1 MRQKEK
7 RMNAILEQIS
17 KIGIVPVVKID
28 REEDALPLAKA
39 LCAGGLPCA
48 EVTFRTSAAAGAI
61 KIMTENF
68 PNMCV
73 GAGTVL
79 NAEQVDAAVAAGAKF
94 IVSPGLN
101 PNTVKYCIEKGVPIT
116 PGTSSPSD
124 IEQAIELGLD
134 VVKFFPAEQS
144 GGLAK
149 IKAMAAPYV
158 NMKFMPTG
166 GVNAKNLT
174 SYLDFPKIIACGGSW
189 MVPGD
194 LINAG
199 EWDKIEQLTREAVQT
214 MLGFELAHIGIN
226 AANEEEALK
235 AANRYG
241 FLFGLPVK
249 VGNSSIFSGSMIE
262 VMKTPFK
269 GTNGHI
275 AIRTNYIERAV
286 NYLSTVLGVEFEEPK
301 KDEKGKYKAIYLK
314 EEVGGFAIHLL
325 QK

>member
-1 MRQKEK
+1 
-7 RMNAILEQIS
+7 MNAVLEKIS

-28 REEDALPLAKA
+28 RVEDAVPLAKA
-39 LCAGGLPCA
+39 LCNGGLPCA
-48 EVTFRTSAAAGAI
+48 EVTFRTDAAAGAI
-61 KIMTENF
+61 KAMTENF
-68 PNMCV
+68 PDMCV

-79 NAEQVDAAVAAGAKF
+79 NAAQVDAAVEAGAQF

-101 PNTVKYCIEKGVPIT
+101 PNTVKYCISKNVPIT

-166 GVNAKNLT
+166 GISAKNLT
-174 SYLDFPKIIACGGSW
+174 SYLDFNKIIACGGSW

-194 LINAG
+194 LITAG
-199 EWDKIEQLTREAVQT
+199 EWDKIEQLTREAVQI
-214 MLGFELAHIGIN
+214 MLGFELAHVGVN
-226 AANEEEALK
+226 AENEEEAQK
-235 AANRYG
+235 AANR
-241 FLFGLPVK
+241 FSFIFGMPSK
-249 VGNSSIFSGSMIE
+249 AGNSSIFAGKALE
-262 VMKTPFK
+262 VMKTPYLGK
-269 GTNGHI
+269 NGHI
-275 AIRTNYIERAV
+275 AISTNYIVRAV
-286 NYLSTVLGVEFEEPK
+286 NYLENVLSVEFDESSAK
-301 KDEKGKYKAIYLK
+301 KDDKGNLKAIYLK
-314 EEVGGFAIHLL
+314 EEIGGFAVHLV